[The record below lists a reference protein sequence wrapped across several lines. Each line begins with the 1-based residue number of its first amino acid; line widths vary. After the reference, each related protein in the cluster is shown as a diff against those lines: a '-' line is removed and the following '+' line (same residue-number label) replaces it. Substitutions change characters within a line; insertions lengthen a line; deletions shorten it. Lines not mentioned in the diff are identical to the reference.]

1 MTDHCFLIVPASGIG
16 ARMNA
21 KKPKQY
27 LHLENGLSV
36 LDQALETLL
45 GMTQIKGCVV
55 AIAQN
60 MLAIQGFLFCFVAL
74 RIDLFSHFR

>member
-1 MTDHCFLIVPASGIG
+1 MTEQCFLIVPASGVG

-27 LHLENGLSV
+27 LRLENGLSV

-45 GMTQIKGCVV
+45 GIVQLKGCVV
-55 AIAQN
+55 AIAQD
-60 MLAIQGFLFCFVAL
+60 AFAPAKV
-74 RIDLFSHFR
+74 